1 MRHKITLKDWLL
13 FAAILFVAFL
23 KLTHFTGDNAP
34 EIKSTAGS
42 NPASNDEFN
51 FIEKTIP
58 ILCFCILPVF
68 GIKIL
73 LGISKG
79 EAFSKKTI
87 KHLFIL
93 GWSLVTISLVPGIA
107 SLFQSL
113 IFHEQT
119 SNNAYSVAQAIFLQ
133 YKDFLLAGL
142 VILLMARAF
151 HKGYV
156 LQEEI
161 NHAL

>member
-1 MRHKITLKDWLL
+1 MRHKITLRDWLL

-23 KLTHFTGDNAP
+23 KLTHFTGDNATD
-34 EIKSTAGS
+34 IKSTAGS
-42 NPASNDEFN
+42 NPASNDQFN
-51 FIEKTIP
+51 FIEDAID
-58 ILCFCILPVF
+58 ILCFCVLPVF
-68 GIKIL
+68 GIRIL

-87 KHLFIL
+87 NHLFIL

-107 SLFQSL
+107 SLLQSL
-113 IFHEQT
+113 ISHKQL
-119 SNNAYSVAQAIFLQ
+119 SNNAYSLAQSFFLQ
-133 YKDFLLAGL
+133 HKDFLLAGL